1 MHTLMIIGVG
11 FALLAAFAILGYLS
25 GLRRAAWAMWFVP
38 VWLVGALINMWVG
51 VSQAG
56 YTVAQEAPIALVVFG
71 VPAALAW
78 LIARRGA

>member
-1 MHTLMIIGVG
+1 MHTAMIIGVG
-11 FALLAAFAILGYLS
+11 FALLAAFAILGRLS
-25 GLRRAAWAMWFVP
+25 GVRTAAWAMWFVP

-51 VSQAG
+51 VSHAG